1 MVDHSID
8 YMKVEMASETAPRS
22 RVEGAVV
29 DVGDYSSARTRTS
42 MPYVQVR
49 LGLM

>member
-8 YMKVEMASETAPRS
+8 YMKVEMASEMARRS
-22 RVEGAVV
+22 RVEEAVV
-29 DVGDYSSARTRTS
+29 DVGDYSSVRTKTS
-42 MPYVQVR
+42 MPPVR